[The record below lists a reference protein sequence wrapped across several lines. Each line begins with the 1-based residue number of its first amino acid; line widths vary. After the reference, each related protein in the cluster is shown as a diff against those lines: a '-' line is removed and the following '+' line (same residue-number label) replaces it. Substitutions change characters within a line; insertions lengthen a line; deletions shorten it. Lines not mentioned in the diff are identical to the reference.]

1 MSWSTYTPQYPALL
15 PRTCDPLWFGVD
27 KPVDEEA
34 LLAKEE
40 AEHAEAM
47 SRIADKGKDDT
58 PIGKTST
65 DSFQEP
71 EEEEDEDED
80 SESDHEDEDEE
91 DVEIGNNFHQEDIN
105 QN

>member
-1 MSWSTYTPQYPALL
+1 MSWSISTPHAPSLL
-15 PRTCDPLWFGVD
+15 PRTTDPLWFGVD

-34 LLAKEE
+34 ALAKEE
-40 AEHAEAM
+40 IEHAQAM
-47 SRIADKGKDDT
+47 SRIAQKGQDIT
-58 PIGKTST
+58 PIGKTSADT
-65 DSFQEP
+65 LQQA

-91 DVEIGNNFHQEDIN
+91 DLEVGNNFEQEDNN

>member
-1 MSWSTYTPQYPALL
+1 M
-15 PRTCDPLWFGVD
+15 
-27 KPVDEEA
+27 
-34 LLAKEE
+34 AKEE
-40 AEHAEAM
+40 AEHNQAM
-47 SRIADKGKDDT
+47 SRIAQQGQDIT

-65 DSFQEP
+65 ENFEEN

-91 DVEIGNNFHQEDIN
+91 DVELGNGTFHQDDNN